1 MGRCNR
7 HSTEAM
13 GGRYAARCQSADNS
27 APAVDVAN
35 VIRARV
41 SRCIRPAVA
50 AMLAI
55 LMAPPTPTA
64 APFCV
69 QTSAIPPQCIFVDA
83 GSCNERATQMGG
95 TCTVNPAELHVS
107 AGLGHYCLLTS
118 SQVSVCIYAD
128 RGACELEAQHQHGV
142 CIDAPSRPESPT
154 ADPYRDIRP
163 SMAGG

>member
-1 MGRCNR
+1 MLL
-7 HSTEAM
+7 
-13 GGRYAARCQSADNS
+13 AANPTTTPLQRSN
-27 APAVDVAN
+27 VAN

-41 SRCIRPAVA
+41 SRYIRPVPAAV
-50 AMLAI
+50 LAI
-55 LMAPPTPTA
+55 LVTPSVTPA

-83 GSCNERATQMGG
+83 DSCNERATQMSG

-118 SQVSVCIYAD
+118 SQVSACIYAD
-128 RGACELEAQHQHGV
+128 RGTCELEAQHQHGV